1 MTAPTG
7 TAVDLRLERLTIL
20 CRTTPE
26 DQERALAVRA
36 RLARLAAERL
46 PAALARALGVPP
58 GAGVPDLRLD
68 RLVVP
73 LGFDPVEYDDE
84 TVVLMWA
91 EHIRAA
97 IAGRMSVPRPAP
109 AGEPAWEPVP
119 STAGDGPRPPDAGQ
133 QGVGTRLPPDLGVR
147 LSRLSNAAL
156 TRVARE
162 LAARPEALSGLW
174 RALGTDE
181 RRAVSTAL
189 ATSRQDCGPSPEAG
203 RLPVEPGP
211 SAEEGAVATTPVHGG
226 EAHAHA
232 DRAGDAE
239 WATLWQARAAQ
250 STTGTPADATDAES
264 FLAALLEP
272 AGHPSSPDS
281 PLLSRAGGLVLLYPW
296 LGDYLAEAVDA
307 LGRSASPA
315 VAEAAEA
322 DLRRVALAVLTDPAD
337 PDLQSD
343 PLVMVLAGQ
352 HPGARVPRI
361 AGGTPAEPAAEA
373 ALRRFAAAVPGFAQ
387 SSAAYIRTGFLRRPA
402 RLQETADGQGT
413 VEVELGRLPL
423 DIALSRLP
431 YPLALFQLPWSPP
444 VRIRFAAAPP
454 DGRPG
459 A

>member
-1 MTAPTG
+1 MTSPTG
-7 TAVDLRLERLTIL
+7 AAVELRLERLTIL

-46 PAALARALGVPP
+46 PAALARALGAPP
-58 GAGVPDLRLD
+58 GAEVPDLRLD

-97 IAGRMSVPRPAP
+97 LARRMSVPRPAP
-109 AGEPAWEPVP
+109 TGEPPLPSAP
-119 STAGDGPRPPDAGQ
+119 STASDGPRPPDAGQ
-133 QGVGTRLPPDLGVR
+133 QGVGTGLPLDLGVR
-147 LSRLSNAAL
+147 LTRLSNAAL
-156 TRVARE
+156 TRVARVV
-162 LAARPEALSGLW
+162 AARPEALSALW
-174 RALGTDE
+174 QALDADA
-181 RRAVSTAL
+181 RRAVSIAL
-189 ATSRQDCGPSPEAG
+189 TTSRQDGGPMPAAG

-211 SAEEGAVATTPVHGG
+211 SAGDGAVATPPVHGG
-226 EAHAHA
+226 EAHADA
-232 DRAGDAE
+232 DRAADAE
-239 WATLWQARAAQ
+239 WAALWQARAAQ
-250 STTGTPADATDAES
+250 STACTPADTADAES

-307 LGRSASPA
+307 LGRRASPA

-337 PDLQSD
+337 PDLPSD

-352 HPGARVPRI
+352 RPGTRVPRI
-361 AGGTPAEPAAEA
+361 ADGTPAEPSAEA
-373 ALRRFAAAVPGFAQ
+373 TLRRFAAAVPGFAQ
-387 SSAAYIRTGFLRRPA
+387 SSAAYVRTGFLRRPA
-402 RLQETADGQGT
+402 RLQQTADGQGT
-413 VEVELGRLPL
+413 VDVELGQLPL
-423 DIALSRLP
+423 DVALSRLP
-431 YPLALFQLPWSPP
+431 YPLGLFQLPWSPP